1 MQSEKIYHL
10 LGKIA
15 RYGLATFLGAVLI
28 SGAIAVLPSQASP
41 KASINSA
48 LPPEQSIGLKVPQTK
63 QSNSFV
69 TAAVNRVGPAVVRI
83 DTERTVSRRL
93 DPFFDDPFFRRFF
106 GEDFTAQPRQEL
118 LRGQGSGFII
128 DKGGIILTNAHV
140 VNQADKVMVRLKDGR
155 SLEGQVR
162 GVDEITDL
170 AVVKIDARDR
180 DLPVASLGDSSQV
193 QVGDWAIAVGNPLGL
208 DNTVTLGI
216 VSTLHRSST
225 EVGVPDKRLDFIQTD
240 AAINPGNS
248 GGPLLNEYGEVIGI
262 NTAIRADAM
271 GIGFAIPINKAKEIS
286 VVLARG
292 QKVPHPYIG
301 VQMITLTPELA
312 KQNND
317 DPNTPFTIPEVK
329 GVLVMKVLPNTPAA
343 RGGLRKGDAIVEI
356 DGTPVTSAETLQN
369 IVESSRVGQVLN
381 LVVRRGS
388 ETLQLSVRTGE
399 LQS

>member
-48 LPPEQSIGLKVPQTK
+48 LPPEQSIELKVPQTK

-140 VNQADKVMVRLKDGR
+140 VNQADKVMVTLKDGR
-155 SLEGQVR
+155 SFEGQVR

-170 AVVKIDARDR
+170 AVVKINTQDR

-343 RGGLRKGDAIVEI
+343 TGGLRKGDAIVEI
-356 DGTPVTSAETLQN
+356 DGVPVTSAETLQN

-381 LVVRRGS
+381 LVVRRAS
-388 ETLQLSVRTGE
+388 ETLRLSVRTAS